1 MAYYSEDA
9 KEKSKLFFSS
19 AGQTGHL
26 LGRWAGDYRQYSEY
40 TILIFTIF
48 FPSSHWAI
56 ALQFERK
63 NVQIKE
69 KTRETK
75 RA

>member
-48 FPSSHWAI
+48 FPSSH
-56 ALQFERK
+56 
-63 NVQIKE
+63 
-69 KTRETK
+69 
-75 RA
+75 